1 VARNETKGC
10 RRRCIELLGNEI
22 RVGEPGW
29 AGMAVGV
36 RAFCKK
42 NHEVTGGGYVKVA
55 YLLVSHQI

>member
-1 VARNETKGC
+1 
-10 RRRCIELLGNEI
+10 
-22 RVGEPGW
+22 
-29 AGMAVGV
+29 MAVGV